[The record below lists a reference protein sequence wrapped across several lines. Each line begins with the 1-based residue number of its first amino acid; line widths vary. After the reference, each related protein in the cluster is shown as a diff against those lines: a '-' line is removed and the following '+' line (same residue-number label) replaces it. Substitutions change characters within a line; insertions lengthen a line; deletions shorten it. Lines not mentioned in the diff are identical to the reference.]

1 MTPIPYKSFYVVRL
15 ASNGG
20 QGSFSYSDTS
30 VYGPR
35 ENRGFGYSES
45 RKYDNAGQLI
55 SITKS
60 PMGSRSPAYGGGGP
74 IIPGG
79 GGGAKLPGK
88 RYFGS
93 RAVGFNPD
101 GAVVIRLFKVN

>member
-1 MTPIPYKSFYVVRL
+1 MAPVPYKSFTVVRL

-35 ENRGFGYSES
+35 ENRGPGYGEE
-45 RKYDNAGQLI
+45 RKYDDTGQLI

-60 PMGSRSPAYGGGGP
+60 FGGYM
-74 IIPGG
+74 IAPGG

-93 RAVGFNPD
+93 RVVGFNPD
-101 GAVVIRLFKVN
+101 GAVLIRLFKIN